1 MVRRKVMVIERK
13 KPKDPRADLLE
24 AAAEAWQK
32 KDEFEN
38 ILRQVELVKEAEV
51 GSDVNSGH
59 QSIHAATNPL

>member
-38 ILRQVELVKEAEV
+38 ILREVELVKEAE
-51 GSDVNSGH
+51 GS
-59 QSIHAATNPL
+59 